1 MPEQQPAKSFF
12 GFTWGSGASKEERLA
27 TPEELAEYG
36 ALAPDPDTEAKILA
50 LFEEQLLQ
58 DLIREVPAKTVIPG
72 VPAAATQI
80 EMESPVK
87 VNESAETQNAELA
100 KEVLATGPGVSL
112 PQPPEVLSETAAT
125 GEQEQTVDWLIQEM
139 QEPIVAPMALPQSRE
154 AEPVSTST
162 QALAGD
168 DPAPLNTPTQPM
180 VANQPIQ
187 VIFGETIES
196 VTETAAETGT
206 ETSVLDDWEVAPPHA
221 KISEELPQS
230 ESESAP
236 KTEESPKTEDLPK
249 TDELAKTDEPT
260 KPEELPKAEDAQIQE
275 RPVPSGEP
283 LGIADALEQHRV
295 WVESDGTQ
303 GVQGHFAG
311 TDLTGMDLTAANL
324 QGADLAKA
332 NLRGADLSMANLRN
346 ANLVEADLRD
356 TNQLGTEFAG
366 ANLMGANLY
375 GAQGLWAGRLGGANL
390 FDATLPEA
398 VAALTGRKTIEQFT
412 QSARWF
418 YLLLMALCVTACG
431 LIALTTD
438 VRLILDESATVV
450 ARLPRLLPLQGFYL
464 GAPLLLTAFYLRLQF
479 LLLRLWGSLGALP
492 AIFPDGQTPE
502 KDGRWYLMG
511 QIRPYLRWTR
521 EPRSAV
527 AMMECYVA
535 MLLSYWVVPAVLFCF
550 WLRYLVMQDY
560 RGTLLHLVLFT
571 MASGAACA
579 MPRVVKRVLRPG
591 DWTEE
596 STPQFLRDVLQ
607 ATRVPVLV
615 GLTLFLLSI
624 GVIRGLPGDPSLR
637 PEVGQEDPRRWAA
650 TGMQFAG
657 FRPYADLSEE
667 SVSAARDDAEGA
679 SGGGVETNGPRL
691 NEINLRYSRG
701 YHAAFANARMWR
713 ANLEGSSLADA
724 DFRRANLREAN
735 MRSAKMDHVRADK
748 ANFVSADA
756 QGAVFNGGSFANSD
770 WSFADLKGATLNTA
784 NLANATMYSADLRQA
799 NLLRADL
806 THTDLRDAHLED
818 AVLSMAK
825 MEQTDF
831 SAAKMVGAN
840 LTGAQAKGTIFL
852 EADLSKADLRG
863 GTFAGAVLRQ
873 VKLDGANVMGAD
885 FRGAL
890 GLEAWQVCAT
900 QGWRGAQFD
909 ADVQAA
915 VAASCGGVASGQLQ

>member
-1 MPEQQPAKSFF
+1 MPEQQPAKSFL
-12 GFTWGSGASKEERLA
+12 GFTWGGGAQQEERLA

-36 ALAPDPDTEAKILA
+36 ALGPDPDTEAKILA

-58 DLIREVPAKTVIPG
+58 DLIREVPAETVMPG
-72 VPAAATQI
+72 VPAAVI
-80 EMESPVK
+80 ETKTERPVK
-87 VNESAETQNAELA
+87 ANESAEPQKIKPAA
-100 KEVLATGPGVSL
+100 EVLAEGTAVTGQSPEPMAAGATTGSL
-112 PQPPEVLSETAAT
+112 GTTE
-125 GEQEQTVDWLIQEM
+125 DWLSQEM
-139 QEPIVAPMALPQSRE
+139 QEPVVVPTPPSIAADVAVVPALQTVAKEPIHVVFDAPSENSPETRVKSPA
-154 AEPVSTST
+154 AEV
-162 QALAGD
+162 
-168 DPAPLNTPTQPM
+168 
-180 VANQPIQ
+180 
-187 VIFGETIES
+187 
-196 VTETAAETGT
+196 VTESAVLENWEVEPPLTTRIEKTPEKAETHDGSGDLL
-206 ETSVLDDWEVAPPHA
+206 EFAEVLD
-221 KISEELPQS
+221 
-230 ESESAP
+230 
-236 KTEESPKTEDLPK
+236 
-249 TDELAKTDEPT
+249 
-260 KPEELPKAEDAQIQE
+260 
-275 RPVPSGEP
+275 
-283 LGIADALEQHRV
+283 QHRL
-295 WVESDGTQ
+295 WVESG
-303 GVQGHFAG
+303 GARGALGHFAG
-311 TDLTGMDLTAANL
+311 ADLTGVDLTAANL
-324 QGADLAKA
+324 QGAELAKA

-346 ANLVEADLRD
+346 ANLVEADLRE
-356 TNQLGTEFAG
+356 TNLLGTEFSG

-412 QSARWF
+412 QAARWF
-418 YLLLMALCVTACG
+418 YLLVMGLCVAACA

-450 ARLPRLLPLQGFYL
+450 ARIPRVLPLQGFYL
-464 GAPLLLTAFYLRLQF
+464 GAPLLVTVFYLRLQF
-479 LLLRLWGSLGALP
+479 LLLRLWGSMGALP
-492 AIFPDGQTPE
+492 AVFPDGQTPE

-521 EPRSAV
+521 DPRSAV
-527 AMMECYVA
+527 GMMECYTA
-535 MLLSYWVVPAVLFCF
+535 MLLSYWAVPVVLFFF

-571 MASGAACA
+571 LVSGAACA

-596 STPQFLRDVLQ
+596 STPQFLRDVLR

-615 GLTLFLLSI
+615 GLTLFLLSL

-637 PEVGQEDPRRWAA
+637 PEVGQGDPRRWAA
-650 TGMQFAG
+650 TAFQFVG

-667 SVSAARDDAEGA
+667 SISTVRENTGV
-679 SGGGVETNGPRL
+679 GGGQGNEANGPRL

-713 ANLEGSSLADA
+713 ADLEGSSLADA
-724 DFRRANLREAN
+724 DFRGANLREAN
-735 MRSAKMDHVRADK
+735 LRSTKMDHVQADK

-756 QGAVFNGGSFANSD
+756 QGAVFNGGNFADSD
-770 WSFADLKGATLNTA
+770 WSFANLKGATLNTT
-784 NLANATMYSADLRQA
+784 NLTDATMYSVNLQQA
-799 NLLRADL
+799 NLLRANL

-818 AVLSMAK
+818 AVLSLAK
-825 MEQTDF
+825 LEQTDF
-831 SAAKMVGAN
+831 SAAKMTGAN
-840 LTGAQAKGTIFL
+840 LTGVQAKGTIFL

-885 FRGAL
+885 FRAAL
-890 GLEAWQVCAT
+890 GLEAWQVCST

-915 VAASCGGVASGQLQ
+915 VQASCGTGSGQPQ